1 MTRTDPRTLLAGA
14 AVKRGEANDEPPSC
28 LACGARI
35 GSGEPTIEIRGA
47 PVHLHCAMHRRK
59 VGRR

>member
-1 MTRTDPRTLLAGA
+1 MTRTEARMFLAGA
-14 AVKRGEANDEPPSC
+14 AVKRGETHDEQPSC

-35 GSGEPTIEIRGA
+35 GSGQPTIEIRGA
-47 PVHLHCAMHRRK
+47 LVHLRCAMRRRK

>member
-1 MTRTDPRTLLAGA
+1 MTLTRPRTFLAGA
-14 AVKRGEANDEPPSC
+14 AVKRGGAHDEQSSC

-35 GSGEPTIEIRGA
+35 GSGQPTIEIRGA
-47 PVHLHCAMHRRK
+47 LVHLHCAMRRRK

>member
-1 MTRTDPRTLLAGA
+1 MTRTEPRTFLAGA
-14 AVKRGEANDEPPSC
+14 AVKRGEPHDEQPSC

-35 GSGEPTIEIRGA
+35 GSGQPTIEIRGA
-47 PVHLHCAMHRRK
+47 LVHLHCAMRRRK

>member
-1 MTRTDPRTLLAGA
+1 MTRTEPRTFLASPAVMRGGA
-14 AVKRGEANDEPPSC
+14 LDEQPSC

-35 GSGEPTIEIRGA
+35 RSGEPTIEIRGA
-47 PVHLHCAMHRRK
+47 PVHLHCAVHRRR

>member
-1 MTRTDPRTLLAGA
+1 MTRTAPRTFLAGA
-14 AVKRGEANDEPPSC
+14 AVKRGEAHHEQPSC

-35 GSGEPTIEIRGA
+35 GSAEPTIEIRGA
-47 PVHLHCAMHRRK
+47 LVHLHCAMHRRK